1 MGMES
6 TIKLTVTLSSG
17 RKFVNDEICYWRKN
31 WAMSE
36 EIFKILGIEYNKY
49 KDGGCF
55 KINKGD
61 LQEIKELLI
70 NSCNDMQTITSYDY
84 WGEPAK
90 YIERSYKQAGTIHM
104 IQMLQKKKIA
114 LYELFPDELE
124 DSYDPNDNI
133 VDILVE
139 FGYYP

>member
-1 MGMES
+1 M
-6 TIKLTVTLSSG
+6 TLNSG

-36 EIFKILGIEYNKY
+36 EIFKILGIEYDKY

-90 YIERSYKQAGTIHM
+90 YIQRSYKQAGTIHM

-133 VDILVE
+133 VNILVE

>member
-1 MGMES
+1 MES
-6 TIKLTVTLSSG
+6 TIRLTVTLNSG
-17 RKFVNDEICYWRKN
+17 RKLVNDELCYWRKN

-36 EIFKILGIEYNKY
+36 EIFKILEVKPDDYAN
-49 KDGGCF
+49 GGNF
-55 KINKGD
+55 RINKGD

-90 YIERSYKQAGTIHM
+90 YIERSYKQAGKIHM